1 MSMLTYQNVKEYI
14 YIKRVRFILVYR
26 KKIVSYFP
34 ASAVQ
39 HWLHE
44 TKYTRKILFIAFL
57 NYFLIS
63 CVTTI
68 PAIFA
73 AGSLLKGNFKSPQ

>member
-39 HWLHE
+39 H
-44 TKYTRKILFIAFL
+44 
-57 NYFLIS
+57 
-63 CVTTI
+63 
-68 PAIFA
+68 
-73 AGSLLKGNFKSPQ
+73 